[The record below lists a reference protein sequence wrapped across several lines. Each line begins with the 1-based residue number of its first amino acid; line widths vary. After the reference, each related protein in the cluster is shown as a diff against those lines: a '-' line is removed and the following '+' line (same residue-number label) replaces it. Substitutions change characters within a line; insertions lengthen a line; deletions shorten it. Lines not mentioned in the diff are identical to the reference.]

1 MSVEY
6 FIDTNIFV
14 YQLEGLDTRKA
25 RIASL
30 LIQEG
35 MERGTG
41 CISFQ
46 VVQECLNTA
55 LRKAQIPLSENMVR
69 KYLDS
74 VLAPL
79 VKVQQTLGLYHA
91 SLDVRS
97 RYGFGFYDSLIVAAA
112 LEAGCQRLYTEDMQ
126 HGQQVQQLT
135 IENPFVECQ

>member
-35 MERGTG
+35 MERGTA

-55 LRKAQIPLSENMVR
+55 VRKAQTPLSDSLVR

-79 VKVQQTLGLYHA
+79 VRVQQSHSLYHA

-97 RYGFGFYDSLIVAAA
+97 RYGFSFYDSLIVSAA

-126 HGQQVQQLT
+126 HGQRVRQLT
-135 IENPFVECQ
+135 IENPFLEPQ